1 MENRKNHQANRE
13 IPIFKTSRSFKV
25 KKSIKEENNNKGQ
38 YLKAYHEEDKI
49 KDPDYKLSTKALL
62 GNYDEVTKEKLKLRY
77 SSSEHIEKFKIN
89 DDTMDIPNELV
100 DPLSVPYVSHVSP
113 KNGSKLFHW
122 HFPVAKS
129 DTNVLPTFNKLMK
142 KD

>member
-1 MENRKNHQANRE
+1 MSRE
-13 IPIFKTSRSFKV
+13 IPVFNASENFKV
-25 KKSIKEENNNKGQ
+25 KESVKERNNNKGQ
-38 YLKAYHEEDKI
+38 FLKVYNEEDKNRN
-49 KDPDYKLSTKALL
+49 PNYKLSTKALL
-62 GNYDEVTKEKLKLRY
+62 GNCDEAIKGKSKFHY
-77 SSSEHIEKFKIN
+77 SSSEHIDEFKIN